1 MGWGRE
7 SNIVSALVET
17 VTRLVVQELLEAEQ
31 ADFLGGRGRY
41 GRRGQGQVGS
51 RNGYEPRGYAPLR
64 ACFDV
69 ALPQARDAEQPFRS
83 SLMGSKG
90 NSEVLER
97 WLVRCM
103 RASVPRQHGCCALGI
118 FDRGA
123 LLGDEHGCHGFLTS
137 PLGSE
142 ESARLDAP
150 NDPSALHTA

>member
-1 MGWGRE
+1 
-7 SNIVSALVET
+7 VSALVET

-97 WLVRCM
+97 LV
-103 RASVPRQHGCCALGI
+103 
-118 FDRGA
+118 
-123 LLGDEHGCHGFLTS
+123 
-137 PLGSE
+137 SE
-142 ESARLDAP
+142 MYARVSAAP
-150 NDPSALHTA
+150 AWGLRTRDL